1 VTRPPLRIL
10 FGTLPDG
17 IQYSFGISG
26 KLSEIA
32 ARLGSQPLKRYG
44 RKSNGNYGFAEEA
57 LQRFRKRFQMFK
69 HLLKV

>member
-1 VTRPPLRIL
+1 LS
-10 FGTLPDG
+10 GTLREG

-32 ARLGSQPLKRYG
+32 VRLGSQPLRRYQ
-44 RKSNGNYGFAEEA
+44 RKSTGNYGFAEEA
-57 LQRFRKRFQMFK
+57 LQHFRKRFQMFK